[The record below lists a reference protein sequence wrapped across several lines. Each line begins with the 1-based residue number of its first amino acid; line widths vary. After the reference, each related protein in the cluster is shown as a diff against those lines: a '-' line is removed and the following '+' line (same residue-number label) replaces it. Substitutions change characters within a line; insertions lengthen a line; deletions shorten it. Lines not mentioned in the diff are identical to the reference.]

1 MKSKDDT
8 LPYFNSTGKLIM
20 TDKHKLYVNKSID
33 NNAYKDT
40 YVMLFSA
47 FYNPALLSIN
57 SAITFKV
64 YFHLMFT
71 YNTINCKPNEDELRT
86 IFIKQ
91 SEIAAAI
98 GSTQQVVAKSLATLL
113 EKEFL
118 LSYSRGKVTLN
129 PLYVWKGSLAD
140 WQAIVTPIIRAKR
153 LVDLPISSITKE

>member
-1 MKSKDDT
+1 
-8 LPYFNSTGKLIM
+8 M

-33 NNAYKDT
+33 NNGYKDT

-47 FYNPALLSIN
+47 FYNSALLSIN

-64 YFHLMFT
+64 YFHLVFK
-71 YNTINCKPNEDELRT
+71 YNTINSKPNEDELRT

-91 SEIAAAI
+91 SEIATAI

-118 LSYSRGKVTLN
+118 LNYSRGKVTLN
-129 PLYVWKGSLAD
+129 PLYIWKGNLRD
-140 WQAIVTPIIRAKR
+140 WQVTVTPIVNAKR
-153 LVDLPISSITKE
+153 DLV